1 MCCAFLICSV
11 LISEG
16 RERAEVGGTDRQMDR
31 RQEIIV
37 VDNQTEEVQ
46 AKY

>member
-1 MCCAFLICSV
+1 MCCAFPIRSV

-16 RERAEVGGTDRQMDR
+16 GEQVEVGGTDRQTDR
-31 RQEIIV
+31 RQGIIV

-46 AKY
+46 TKY